1 MASLGGFEPTT
12 RCLESKWC
20 ASLSSSFG
28 IKRLQ
33 SWSSKRELVKAVAL
47 CFTVL
52 LPELILVGSS
62 NNSLLSSVLSVRLA
76 WDCARHIASL
86 NRGAQKITV
95 GDKRQDSSG
104 EHSASLTTVDRA
116 GFALTGL
123 TRPSALVFCVV

>member
-1 MASLGGFEPTT
+1 MPPLHDIYVDGPTAYSVYYT
-12 RCLESKWC
+12 TL
-20 ASLSSSFG
+20 
-28 IKRLQ
+28 
-33 SWSSKRELVKAVAL
+33 
-47 CFTVL
+47 T
-52 LPELILVGSS
+52 
-62 NNSLLSSVLSVRLA
+62 SVLSVCLA

-123 TRPSALVFCVV
+123 TRPSALIFCVV